1 MVVFGTLDTV
11 PPAFLWGI
19 EGAAPL
25 TSPGLLEAAK
35 RAKSNTGTLANNQYS
50 KKKRRAAT
58 C

>member
-1 MVVFGTLDTV
+1 M
-11 PPAFLWGI
+11 WGI

-50 KKKRRAAT
+50 KKIGGRQLANYRHGDT
-58 C
+58 